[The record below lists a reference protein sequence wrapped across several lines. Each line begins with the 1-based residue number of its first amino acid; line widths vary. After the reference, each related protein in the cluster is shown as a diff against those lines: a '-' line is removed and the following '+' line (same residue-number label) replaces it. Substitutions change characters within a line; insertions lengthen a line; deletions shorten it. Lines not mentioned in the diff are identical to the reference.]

1 MFIKMSGGTNFLCF
15 YVLCAETYAE
25 GEEGMSFWFPLSYL
39 EDMTTMY
46 EKSWVS
52 GLSTCIPGQ
61 ESTAD
66 NTPFGG
72 QEEDLSEEHHE
83 E

>member
-1 MFIKMSGGTNFLCF
+1 VEGPIFYASMFFVQRHMQREKKTCRFGS
-15 YVLCAETYAE
+15 
-25 GEEGMSFWFPLSYL
+25 PPSYL
-39 EDMTTMY
+39 EDMTIMY

-52 GLSTCIPGQ
+52 GLSTYIPGQ